1 MRHLFLTASRA
12 SAHKTEPAKARQG
25 ETQQALFHNIL
36 CVSAPQLYSE
46 IFVQTTIPAASS
58 PAWHRLLQ
66 DPRSGPGD
74 ARPGDTAPPPRVPA
88 HNTAHQP
95 QLARHA
101 ARSLLWEKWITSVF
115 PREQR
120 PASLPAR
127 EDSNQLIEAAT
138 TTVMALHERHLQVL
152 FLCTSSC
159 RSSSFSHQRR
169 SNLTCLC
176 ESSPYSISAI
186 WLIRNFL

>member
-1 MRHLFLTASRA
+1 MLTRQSLLRHAKERHSKHCSITYPVCQPRSYTVKSLSRQQ
-12 SAHKTEPAKARQG
+12 SRQR
-25 ETQQALFHNIL
+25 
-36 CVSAPQLYSE
+36 APQPGTGCSRTHGA
-46 IFVQTTIPAASS
+46 VPGTRGPATLHHLHGS
-58 PAWHRLLQ
+58 PPA
-66 DPRSGPGD
+66 
-74 ARPGDTAPPPRVPA
+74 TA

-95 QLARHA
+95 QLALHA

-138 TTVMALHERHLQVL
+138 ITVMALHERHLQVL

-159 RSSSFSHQRR
+159 RSSSSSHQRR

-176 ESSPYSISAI
+176 ESSPYRVSAI